1 MLVDNITAHRLA
13 GRTDDGG
20 DGDGGGELWCVAKQ
34 CDETLETLELHGRL
48 QPGIGSQEKPLPP
61 PCETP
66 EYEAG
71 KRREIDR
78 EGGTERASKNRAG
91 VTCRKQPDPS

>member
-1 MLVDNITAHRLA
+1 M
-13 GRTDDGG
+13 
-20 DGDGGGELWCVAKQ
+20 AKQ

-78 EGGTERASKNRAG
+78 EGETERASKNRAALLAESNPTRHKAQSPALSLG
-91 VTCRKQPDPS
+91 SGG